1 MIKDFLIVGNSHEL
15 FHIDSDNIGYIRAK
29 GNYSNIY
36 LTNGKI
42 VPVLMQLGDVE
53 EEIKKRLPNY
63 GKDFRRLGRSLIINK
78 RNLLKIDF
86 TSKKPKLEFSSK
98 RTEDYLKGYK
108 DGYKAGYKAGV
119 LGKNSSIPSD
129 TMILEEQTDNLLKN
143 CQESKLS
150 KEPINE
156 LMKELKNSI

>member
-1 MIKDFLIVGNSHEL
+1 MIKDFLIVGDSHEL

-36 LTNGKI
+36 LTNGE
-42 VPVLMQLGDVE
+42 VVLVLMQLGDVE
-53 EEIKKRLPNY
+53 EEIRKRLPNY

-108 DGYKAGYKAGV
+108 DGYKAGV
-119 LGKNSSIPSD
+119 LGKISSIPSD

-150 KEPINE
+150 KEPIKE